1 MIILVTGS
9 SGFVAQ
15 SLIPKLEKLG
25 FDVIGLDW
33 KNGKHTKIIH
43 DITKPLEI
51 EDDIDMIIH
60 LAARLEHERCSKEE
74 FFETNVD
81 GTEQVLK
88 LAHSK
93 NAYFIYVSTTAV
105 YGSPECPITENT
117 PIDPNG
123 AYALTKWN
131 GEKICKKYENDGLE
145 VTIIRSGPILGQG
158 RLGIY
163 KTIFKNLQDNS
174 FIPVLGN
181 GNNKLSFVHVED
193 LVDFLIYLEKN
204 KKSGLTV
211 NFGGKIP
218 GDINQIFQELI
229 THGQSKSRITHIP
242 LQSIGLLKLLAKL
255 KIIPVTSWHLS
266 VMHKDNYYDNEL
278 LFSTGY
284 GYRYEP
290 INALKQMLNY
300 FKQNDKTAEKK
311 LKN

>member
-1 MIILVTGS
+1 MTILVTGS

-33 KNGKHTKIIH
+33 KNGKHTKVIH
-43 DITKPLEI
+43 NIAKPLEI
-51 EDDIDMIIH
+51 DDDVDIIIH

-74 FFETNVD
+74 FFKTNVD
-81 GTEQVLK
+81 GTEQVLN
-88 LAHSK
+88 LANSK

-105 YGSPECPITENT
+105 YGSPESPITENT
-117 PIDPNG
+117 SIDPNG

-131 GEKICKKYENDGLE
+131 GEKICKKYENNGLE

-181 GNNKLSFVHVED
+181 GDNKLSFVHVED

-204 KKSGLTV
+204 KKPGLTV

-218 GDINQIFQELI
+218 GSINQIFQELI
-229 THGQSKSRITHIP
+229 MHSQSKSRITHIP
-242 LQSIGLLKLLAKL
+242 LQLIGLLKLLAKL

-284 GYRYEP
+284 RYRYEP
-290 INALKQMLNY
+290 INALKEMLNY
-300 FKQNDKTAEKK
+300 FKQNNKTGEK
-311 LKN
+311 N

>member
-1 MIILVTGS
+1 MTILVTGS

-33 KNGKHTKIIH
+33 KNGEHTKIIH
-43 DITKPLEI
+43 DISKSLEI
-51 EDDIDMIIH
+51 EDDIDVVIH
-60 LAARLEHERCSKEE
+60 LAARLEHEKCSKEE
-74 FFETNVD
+74 FFKTNVD
-81 GTEQVLK
+81 GTEQVLN

-93 NAYFIYVSTTAV
+93 NAYFIYVSTTAI

-123 AYALTKWN
+123 DYALTKWN
-131 GEKICKKYENDGLE
+131 GEKICKEYENNGLE
-145 VTIIRSGPILGQG
+145 VTIIRSGPILGQR

-163 KTIFKNLQDNS
+163 KTIFKNLQNNSSIPILGDGDNR
-174 FIPVLGN
+174 
-181 GNNKLSFVHVED
+181 LSLVHVED
-193 LVDFLIYLEKN
+193 LVDFLIYLGKN
-204 KKSGLTV
+204 KKPRLTV

-218 GDINQIFQELI
+218 GSVNQIIQELI
-229 THGQSKSRITHIP
+229 RYGQSKSKTIHIP
-242 LQSIGLLKLLAKL
+242 IQLIGFLKLLAKL

-284 GYRYEP
+284 RYRYEP
-290 INALKQMLNY
+290 INALKEMLDY
-300 FKQNDKTAEKK
+300 FKQNNKIAEK
-311 LKN
+311 N

>member
-1 MIILVTGS
+1 MTILVTGS

-33 KNGKHTKIIH
+33 KNGEHTKIIH
-43 DITKPLEI
+43 DISKSLEI
-51 EDDIDMIIH
+51 EDDIDVVIH

-81 GTEQVLK
+81 GTEQVLN

-93 NAYFIYVSTTAV
+93 NAYFIYVSTTAI

-123 AYALTKWN
+123 DYALTKWN
-131 GEKICKKYENDGLE
+131 GEKICKKYENNGLE
-145 VTIIRSGPILGQG
+145 VTIIRSGPILGQR

-163 KTIFKNLQDNS
+163 KTIFKNLQNNSSIPILGDGDNR
-174 FIPVLGN
+174 
-181 GNNKLSFVHVED
+181 LSLVHVED
-193 LVDFLIYLEKN
+193 LVDFLIYLGKN
-204 KKSGLTV
+204 KKPRLTV

-218 GDINQIFQELI
+218 GSVNQIIQELI
-229 THGQSKSRITHIP
+229 RYGQSKSKTIHIP
-242 LQSIGLLKLLAKL
+242 IQLIGFLKLLAKL

-266 VMHKDNYYDNEL
+266 VMHKDNYYENEL

-284 GYRYEP
+284 RYKYEP
-290 INALKQMLNY
+290 INALKEMLNY
-300 FKQNDKTAEKK
+300 FKQNNKTSEK
-311 LKN
+311 N

>member
-1 MIILVTGS
+1 MTILVTGS

-15 SLIPKLEKLG
+15 SLIPRLEKLG

-33 KNGKHTKIIH
+33 KNGEHTKVIH
-43 DITKPLEI
+43 DITESLEI
-51 EDDIDMIIH
+51 EDDIDVVIH
-60 LAARLEHERCSKEE
+60 LAARLEHERCSKVE

-81 GTEQVLK
+81 GTEQVLN

-131 GEKICKKYENDGLE
+131 GEKICKKYENNGLE

-193 LVDFLIYLEKN
+193 LVDFLIYLGKN
-204 KKSGLTV
+204 KKPGLTV
-211 NFGGKIP
+211 NFGGKIS
-218 GDINQIFQELI
+218 GSMNQIFQELI
-229 THGQSKSRITHIP
+229 IHGQSKSKITHIP
-242 LQSIGLLKLLAKL
+242 LQLIGFLKLLAKL

-284 GYRYEP
+284 RYRYEP
-290 INALKQMLNY
+290 INALKEMLNY
-300 FKQNDKTAEKK
+300 FKQNNKTSEK
-311 LKN
+311 N